1 MKEYKY
7 VRCDN
12 LSNYNGWDVVQI
24 IPKIE
29 KGCLNM
35 VVISKENKT
44 IQNYIKL
51 NEANNEQLIEELNKR
66 LKGSEQVMK
75 TYKLFIRKY
84 NIMLNDYIIEERI
97 IKTKD
102 IYHEIGYIYCTTIED
117 IKRISYFETK
127 EVEE

>member
-1 MKEYKY
+1 
-7 VRCDN
+7 
-12 LSNYNGWDVVQI
+12 
-24 IPKIE
+24 
-29 KGCLNM
+29 
-35 VVISKENKT
+35 
-44 IQNYIKL
+44 
-51 NEANNEQLIEELNKR
+51 
-66 LKGSEQVMK
+66 MK

-127 EVEE
+127 EVEEWK